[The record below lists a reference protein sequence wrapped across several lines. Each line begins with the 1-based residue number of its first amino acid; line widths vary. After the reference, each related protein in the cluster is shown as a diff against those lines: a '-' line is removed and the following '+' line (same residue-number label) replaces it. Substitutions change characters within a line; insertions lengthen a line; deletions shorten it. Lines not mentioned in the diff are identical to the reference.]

1 LFKSNNLAGKLVFKK
16 SKKQSYILN
25 KIIYLSAEILAT
37 NLFIYTWPLPDENE
51 ENSKTLNPN
60 PLYDSENSY
69 VLQEQFSEYLG
80 VKSFKRKYPD
90 IYRRLTEVEE
100 RRYLKEKKI
109 VTETQCD
116 LGIN

>member
-1 LFKSNNLAGKLVFKK
+1 
-16 SKKQSYILN
+16 
-25 KIIYLSAEILAT
+25 
-37 NLFIYTWPLPDENE
+37 LPDESE
-51 ENSKTLNPN
+51 ENNKTLNPN

-90 IYRRLTEVEE
+90 IFRRLTEVEE
-100 RRYLKEKKI
+100 RRYLKDNKI

-116 LGIN
+116 LGIYLNQLLNPNLKHFVSLKERYY